1 MRVDKT
7 NVPRS
12 RFLTVDKDMK
22 LILDKFLS
30 NERLKRLLHYYS
42 KDALMKPN
50 LTEEQTLNLLSDHI
64 KIVPK
69 LKIDGSV
76 KTYVILTFD
85 NFFKTKTNPQFRDN
99 IIEVD
104 IVCHFDQWQLDDMK
118 LRPYA
123 IAGEID
129 SMLDQNR
136 FTGIG
141 VLNFLGMNQFVLTD
155 EFAGLCLMYSAT
167 HGEEDKKGF
176 ENPMEEEK
184 FIEDFEQM
192 VENQKQ

>member
-30 NERLKRLLHYYS
+30 NERLKRLLHYDS
-42 KDALMKPN
+42 KDALTRPN
-50 LTEEQTLNLLSDHI
+50 LTEEQSLNLI
-64 KIVPK
+64 GNEIRIVPK
-69 LKIDGSV
+69 LKIEEESR
-76 KTYVILTFD
+76 TYIILSFD
-85 NFFKTKTNPQFRDN
+85 NFSPTRTNNQFRDN
-99 IIEVD
+99 IVEVD
-104 IVCHFDQWQLDDMK
+104 IICHFDQWQLDDLK
-118 LRPYA
+118 LRPYI

-141 VLNFLGMNQFVLTD
+141 VLNFVGMSQIVLTD

-176 ENPMEEEK
+176 ENPMEEER

-192 VENQKQ
+192 IENQK